1 MEFSPRIW
9 VSIRSYARDEDH
21 ANDLLQ
27 DCWMAILN
35 QLDQFKRNDSFASWT
50 IKVSRNVC
58 FDRLRGKGAKAKEVS
73 LESISGLVAEGP
85 DPLEELGR
93 RRARPIVYTALSR
106 LSDRERDRDGALGAN
121 GTEPDGNRDRTRSH
135 RTRHADNPGP
145 GDVSAP
151 ADARN
156 EDIADG
162 VDGGVIGGAPA
173 AGVPEIRV
181 I

>member
-1 MEFSPRIW
+1 MIVEFSPRIW

-21 ANDLLQ
+21 ADDLLQ

-73 LESISGLVAEGP
+73 LDSISGLAAEGP

-106 LSDRERDRDGALGAN
+106 LSDRERDAMVLWVLMERSLTETATALGV
-121 GTEPDGNRDRTRSH
+121 TEPGTRTILARAMS
-135 RTRHADNPGP
+135 RLRRM
-145 GDVSAP
+145 P
-151 ADARN
+151 AMKTLLM
-156 EDIADG
+156 EWMG
-162 VDGGVIGGAPA
+162 
-173 AGVPEIRV
+173 E
-181 I
+181 